1 MPNRRD
7 FLRNAAGATAAALM
21 TSPGLAGAG
30 LRALQVGAPPG
41 KRREVSIGGR
51 RVKTV
56 DVHAHCFVPEV
67 MDLVKD
73 TPLAAT
79 AKANLTGNIVLG
91 NPQRLIDMDAQGI
104 DYQAIN
110 VNAWGY
116 SADRPLARD
125 LVALQ
130 NERISQWCAKH
141 PDRFVGMATL
151 ALQYPDLAA
160 EQLDQAVR
168 KLGLRGAAIGGSVEG
183 QELSDRKFD
192 PFWAKAEELG
202 VLLFMHPQ
210 PAPGTTQ
217 NTRLQGKG
225 GLGNTIGNPLETTVF
240 LSHLIFEGTLDRF
253 PGLKICAAHAGG
265 YLASYS
271 GRSDALCGRGRR
283 RGRRLQGTQEEAERV
298 LPARA
303 AGRHDGLP
311 RGRTPPSRRG
321 SRRRPDGL
329 RYGLSLRLA
338 GGHRLRAQRA
348 VPEQRRQGS
357 DPRRERDQA
366 ACGSPDRSSRKSP
379 ETVLATEAACSDDDS
394 SRPVRRWRRPP
405 PARSSP
411 TGPMRPSG
419 PSRRRTAARWS
430 AAGVRARPL
439 TSVCC

>member
-7 FLRNAAGATAAALM
+7 FLAYVAGAT
-21 TSPGLAGAG
+21 TGLLLTGSDRADAG
-30 LRALQVGAPPG
+30 RSQVGVPAG
-41 KRREVSIGGR
+41 KRRELSIAGR

-79 AKANLTGNIVLG
+79 AKANLGASHIALG
-91 NPQRLIDMDAQGI
+91 NPQRLLDMDAQGV

-116 SADRPLARD
+116 SADRALARD
-125 LVALQ
+125 LIALQ
-130 NERISQWCAKH
+130 NEKISQWCAKH
-141 PDRFVGMATL
+141 PDRFVGMATI
-151 ALQYPDLAA
+151 ALQHPDLAA
-160 EQLDQAVR
+160 DQLEQAVK

-217 NTRLQGKG
+217 NDRLRGRG

-265 YLASYS
+265 YLASYT
-271 GRSDALCGRGRR
+271 GRSDALCGRASGAECKALKKKPSEYFKRELLVDTMVFR
-283 RGRRLQGTQEEAERV
+283 EE
-298 LPARA
+298 
-303 AGRHDGLP
+303 
-311 RGRTPPSRRG
+311 
-321 SRRRPDGL
+321 GL
-329 RYGLSLRLA
+329 RHLIAEVGAGQMVYGTDYPFDWPIGIDFIVNAPFVSNADKEAIL
-338 GGHRLRAQRA
+338 GGNASKLLKI
-348 VPEQRRQGS
+348 V
-357 DPRRERDQA
+357 
-366 ACGSPDRSSRKSP
+366 
-379 ETVLATEAACSDDDS
+379 
-394 SRPVRRWRRPP
+394 
-405 PARSSP
+405 
-411 TGPMRPSG
+411 
-419 PSRRRTAARWS
+419 
-430 AAGVRARPL
+430 
-439 TSVCC
+439 